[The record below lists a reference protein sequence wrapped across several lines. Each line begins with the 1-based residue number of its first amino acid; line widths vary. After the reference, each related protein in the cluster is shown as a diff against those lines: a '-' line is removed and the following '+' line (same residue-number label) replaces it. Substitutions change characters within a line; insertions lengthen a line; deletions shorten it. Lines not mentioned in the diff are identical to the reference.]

1 MSKKVLT
8 WNAPRGT
15 GVTLTTSQSPSPR
28 SVEPLDPR
36 FGKAIDQKLIESLKK
51 TGVFSSPKQPK

>member
-8 WNAPRGT
+8 WNAPKDS
-15 GVTLTTSQSPSPR
+15 GVVLAPIQSPSHR

-51 TGVFSSPKQPK
+51 TGVFSSPKQQE